1 MAPAAGNAS
10 TRKWSD
16 ANAVRSSHDKYGTLF
31 FACGASRSDTGVSRG
46 VEKIKTNQ
54 DALLHSKLI
63 VV

>member
-1 MAPAAGNAS
+1 MSRPENGVMQ
-10 TRKWSD
+10 TL
-16 ANAVRSSHDKYGTLF
+16 YGHRTTNTLF